1 MKKVMIINKFATEE
15 VENMIRKAGTMINI
29 EELNLSKNTRNQIEK
44 KIGTDAQTVI
54 EFGRNAAISYDLY
67 PQYAKK
73 WPKYT
78 RELVRALD
86 EAGFIRHD
94 YPIWRVMSLYFAI
107 FTNLSRNYNTSS
119 LAGPSF
125 FLSNEKYED
134 TPTMTS
140 EELDQTMKALSSL
153 SEREQKVLILRYGF
167 LGGRQRTLRETA
179 EALGVTTERVRQIEA
194 KAIRK
199 MRHPSR
205 SSELP
210 ALFGYTPPKKQ
221 LPYHLAEDGTKIVDT
236 DADISYLGI
245 SVRAYSCLKRGGI
258 NTVADVL
265 NYPKE
270 KWSKIRN
277 LGHKT
282 KLEIEDKVREAGY
295 PDFSISLS

>member
-1 MKKVMIINKFATEE
+1 
-15 VENMIRKAGTMINI
+15 MIRKAGTMNDI
-29 EELNLSKNTRNQIEK
+29 EELNLSKNTRNQVEK

-73 WPKYT
+73 WPQYIK
-78 RELVRALD
+78 ELCRALD

-107 FTNLSRNYNTSS
+107 FTNLSRNYDTSS
-119 LAGPSF
+119 LARPSF

-134 TPTMTS
+134 TPAMTS
-140 EELDQTMKALSSL
+140 EEFNQTMRALSSL
-153 SEREQKVLILRYGF
+153 SEREQKVLVLRYGF
-167 LGGRQRTLRETA
+167 LDGKQRTLREIA
-179 EALGVTTERVRQIEA
+179 KALGITTERVRQIEA

-199 MRHPSR
+199 MRHPSH

-210 ALFGYTPPKKQ
+210 ALFGFTPPEKQ
-221 LPYHLAEDGTKIVDT
+221 LPYRLTEDGTKIVNT
-236 DADISYLGI
+236 DADISYLGV
-245 SVRAYSCLKRGGI
+245 SVRAYKCMKRAGI
-258 NTVADVL
+258 NTVADAL

-282 KLEIEDKVREAGY
+282 KLEIQDKVREAGY
-295 PDFSISLS
+295 PDFSIPLS

>member
-1 MKKVMIINKFATEE
+1 MKRVMIINKFAAEE
-15 VENMIRKAGTMINI
+15 VENMIRKAGTINSI
-29 EELNLSKNTRNQIEK
+29 EELNLSKNTRRQVEK
-44 KIGTDAQTVI
+44 KIGTDIKTVI
-54 EFGRNAAISYDLY
+54 EFGRNAAISYDSY
-67 PQYAKK
+67 PQDAKK
-73 WPKYT
+73 WPQYIK
-78 RELVRALD
+78 ELCRALD

-94 YPIWRVMSLYFAI
+94 YPIWRVMSLYYAV
-107 FTNLSRNYNTSS
+107 FTNLSHDDQSPSHR
-119 LAGPSF
+119 SF

-134 TPTMTS
+134 TPAMTA
-140 EELDQTMKALSSL
+140 EEAEKLMRALSSL
-153 SEREQKVLILRYGF
+153 SEREQTVLVLRFGF
-167 LGGRQRTLRETA
+167 LGGRQRTLKETA

-205 SSELP
+205 SCELP

-245 SVRAYSCLKRGGI
+245 STRAYSCLKRGGI

-282 KLEIEDKVREAGY
+282 KLEIQDKVREAGY
-295 PDFSISLS
+295 PDFSIPLS

>member
-1 MKKVMIINKFATEE
+1 M
-15 VENMIRKAGTMINI
+15 RKAGTINSI
-29 EELNLSKNTRNQIEK
+29 EELNLSKNTRRQIEK

-73 WPKYT
+73 WPQYIK
-78 RELVRALD
+78 ELCRTLD

-107 FTNLSRNYNTSS
+107 FTNLSCNYDTSS
-119 LAGPSF
+119 LAGSSF

-134 TPTMTS
+134 TPAMTA
-140 EELDQTMKALSSL
+140 EEAEKLMRALSSL
-153 SEREQKVLILRYGF
+153 SEREQTVLVLRFGF
-167 LGGRQRTLRETA
+167 LGGRQRTLKETA

-221 LPYHLAEDGTKIVDT
+221 LPYHLAEDGIKIVNT
-236 DADISYLGI
+236 DADISYLGV
-245 SVRAYSCLKRGGI
+245 SVRAYKCMKRAGI

-270 KWSKIRN
+270 KWPKIRN

-295 PDFSISLS
+295 PDFSIPLS